1 MGKYWIYLLNE
12 DELQN
17 ITLSVNLILENWY
30 KEKYQFLQKD
40 TQFILAR
47 KNPILYVSCCKD
59 IRLPTKNM
67 DNSKLANVLQI

>member
-1 MGKYWIYLLNE
+1 MFVNE
-12 DELQN
+12 PQDEFQN
-17 ITLSVNLILENWY
+17 TTLSVNLILENWY
-30 KEKYQFLQKD
+30 EVNYPFLQKD

-47 KNPILYVSCCKD
+47 KNPILYVSCCND